1 MKLSVVIPCF
11 NEYETIR
18 GIVQAVK
25 AAPYPDKQII
35 VVDDG
40 SSDGTRERLAAE
52 VAPLVD
58 RVIYHDVNR
67 GKGAALR
74 TGIAA
79 ATGDIVIVQDADR
92 EYDPNE
98 YPLLVAPIAEGSADV
113 VFGSRFMGGRPHR
126 VLYFWHSFGNGAL
139 TLLSNM
145 FTNLNL
151 TDMETGF
158 KAFRRSI
165 LSDIRIE
172 ENRFG
177 FEPEITAKVAKLHCR
192 IYEVGISYH
201 GRTYAE
207 GKKISWKD
215 GVRAFYCIMKY
226 NVFR

>member
-18 GIVQAVK
+18 GIVEAVK
-25 AAPYPDKQII
+25 AAPYPDKEII

-40 SSDGTRERLAAE
+40 SSDGTRERLAGE

-98 YPLLVAPIAEGSADV
+98 YPTARRADRGRQRRRRLRVA
-113 VFGSRFMGGRPHR
+113 F
-126 VLYFWHSFGNGAL
+126 
-139 TLLSNM
+139 
-145 FTNLNL
+145 
-151 TDMETGF
+151 
-158 KAFRRSI
+158 
-165 LSDIRIE
+165 
-172 ENRFG
+172 
-177 FEPEITAKVAKLHCR
+177 
-192 IYEVGISYH
+192 H
-201 GRTYAE
+201 GRTAAPRAVFLAQLRQWRADAALE
-207 GKKISWKD
+207 HVHEPQSD
-215 GVRAFYCIMKY
+215 GHGDRLQSLPPEHPS
-226 NVFR
+226 